1 MKHVVVIDDKTLDG
15 AALLKQIKEM
25 SNETVEF
32 IDDEETIKEA
42 VPVEVWADKL
52 RNELKRAY
60 DKKN

>member
-32 IDDEETIKEA
+32 IDDEETIKES

-52 RNELKRAY
+52 RSELKTAY
-60 DKKN
+60 EKKN

>member
-52 RNELKRAY
+52 RSKLKKAY